1 MIDPFWAI
9 RTGLEIL
16 GLEEGAKNVSDH
28 DSGATFLA
36 VRELS
41 GDLRPA
47 DSVYSTIF
55 EAKIKGHELIGLSCY
70 LPDWKVPGQPA
81 EKTYRARLD
90 EILADL

>member
-1 MIDPFWAI
+1 M
-9 RTGLEIL
+9 TQGLHFSLCESFP
-16 GLEEGAKNVSDH
+16 E
-28 DSGATFLA
+28 
-36 VRELS
+36 
-41 GDLRPA
+41 DLRPA